1 MGAGGRDGR
10 PRERALVVDWAL
22 SPAPPLS
29 HMALALPQ
37 VGNAIGRGN
46 RHLFLSFLW
55 LELGAIL
62 CSALVAVVR
71 IHEAAAAGDL
81 PSKQVC
87 VTEREPASCAGPGV
101 HRGAIMNQPGGGDV
115 RDVSSASPPLLP
127 PTPAFLST
135 PPPSARAPAWCC
147 CGR

>member
-1 MGAGGRDGR
+1 MFHAGVGVWGSIF
-10 PRERALVVDWAL
+10 L
-22 SPAPPLS
+22 SVSSVMPLAGS
-29 HMALALPQ
+29 F
-37 VGNAIGRGN
+37 AI
-46 RHLFLSFLW
+46 FLSFLW